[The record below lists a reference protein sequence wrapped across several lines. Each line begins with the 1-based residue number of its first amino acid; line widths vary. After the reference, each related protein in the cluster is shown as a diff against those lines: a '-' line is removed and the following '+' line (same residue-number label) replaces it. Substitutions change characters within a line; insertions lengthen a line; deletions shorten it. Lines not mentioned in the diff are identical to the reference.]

1 MRRFLTGQQTNDCLF
16 LEHPHQSPISRLRNI
31 LEERAQRLQELEEGF
46 GAVRCCLLARHDHGI
61 PKLTTVGQQQHS
73 TGRKKNVRGKVV
85 VFGVPGGV
93 GEQGGHN
100 QDTTHIKLSKAF
112 D

>member
-1 MRRFLTGQQTNDCLF
+1 MITAF
-16 LEHPHQSPISRLRNI
+16 
-31 LEERAQRLQELEEGF
+31 
-46 GAVRCCLLARHDHGI
+46 GI

-73 TGRKKNVRGKVV
+73 TGRKKNVRGKVA

-100 QDTTHIKLSKAF
+100 QDTTHIKLSRHLIKTLFGNELTTAAGLPTQDEASPNF
-112 D
+112 SMD